1 MVSKHSH
8 AYILG
13 AHDSSL
19 RKRKWDHP
27 ISQRRTPRLRRLNY
41 LPQAA
46 KQGRGQSCF
55 RFQSWYS
62 SLNAL
67 PHSLVPSLLYQV
79 MSQPPKK
86 KKQKLSQWLSHF
98 GPEEW
103 ALITPLKCAFIQDSM
118 C

>member
-1 MVSKHSH
+1 MLGAEGPTVSKRSH

-19 RKRKWDHP
+19 RRRKWDHP
-27 ISQRRTPRLRRLNY
+27 TSQRRTPRLRRLNY

-46 KQGRGQSCF
+46 KQGRGQNCF

-67 PHSLVPSLLYQV
+67 SYSLVPSLLYQV
-79 MSQPPKK
+79 ISHPPKK
-86 KKQKLSQWLSHF
+86 KKKNYPSGFPTLF
-98 GPEEW
+98 
-103 ALITPLKCAFIQDSM
+103 LKNRL
-118 C
+118 